1 MLHQK
6 KKLYPNDF

>member
-6 KKLYPNDF
+6 KV

>member
-6 KKLYPNDF
+6 